1 MKEFGAFGPIASVK
15 IMWPRTQEEI
25 ERQRNC
31 GSERETERQSDRATE
46 RQRDRDRDRQTDRQ
60 TDRGRE
66 RDGAG
71 GQQGVWGSVTG
82 NWGSSD

>member
-31 GSERETERQSDRATE
+31 GSVGQREADRQTETE
-46 RQRDRDRDRQTDRQ
+46 RQTDRQ
-60 TDRGRE
+60 TDRDRDRE
-66 RDGAG
+66 RGTYMHTDRQTDRDREG
-71 GQQGVWGSVTG
+71 
-82 NWGSSD
+82 